1 MTHADE
7 MTPPETTAV
16 QKRALLKLAILTGAT
31 LLFVLFYFYVGI
43 QLDMP
48 AVMTVAAILTG
59 FVLLTIVAIYL
70 VRKGRVQQGI
80 WLVFIGMMI
89 IWPLSVLLLSG
100 LGIVLGLSLPILVI
114 LITDNILPR
123 KGITQATI
131 IATVVGTITLLID
144 LYGPASRTQVP
155 DSLQLFLPGMIVVI
169 ALVYGLFIAFNFKNY
184 SMRAKLITATAMV
197 AIVSVV
203 AVTVIVG
210 ITTRNALVN
219 QVGGNLNS
227 LAGSQAL
234 ALGEVMARQINI
246 METLAL
252 NRAVSDAVE
261 ARNTFYQNQTPEEIE
276 ASILQLSQQWR
287 VADST
292 DRLVLSV
299 VNNTTS
305 QQLIT
310 FQQTFPDHNRIVLTD
325 AHGALV
331 AASHRPDRFDYS
343 NEEWWRNASST
354 GFATVHVGQPY
365 VDANRDE
372 VLVDIAVPVRTRDN
386 TGRSRVSGVLLT
398 SYSLNSLVQILREA
412 AFGQTGHFDLH
423 FPNFRQIE
431 VRGDNEVQLRFIP
444 PAEASLV
451 DELRLDNLPFLNT
464 VYNGAPSLVSQGRV
478 NTLANE
484 PKVDSL
490 GWRVVAVQEE
500 AEALQPVEQQQ
511 RTNALLGVIIVLLA
525 SVTAAVVAQVL
536 ARPIIRLTNTAVSV
550 AEGDLSA
557 RAEVTG
563 NDEIGTL
570 ALTFNQM
577 TEQMQHAITDLER
590 RVTERTHALTTS
602 IEVSRSLSTILDPDQ
617 LVIEIVEQVRSAFDY
632 YYVQIYLL
640 DDQGEILHMRG
651 GTGEAGQMML
661 ARQHQLPIGQGLVGR
676 AAADNTA
683 VFIPDVSQSP
693 DWKSNPLLPDT
704 RAEIAV
710 PIAIGDHV
718 LGVLDV
724 QHDVNEGLTEG
735 DLDLLQSVA
744 SQVAIAF
751 RNARSF
757 EEARKQ
763 AERENRVN
771 IINQKIQQA
780 PTIESVLQVAT
791 KELGDFLGQ
800 RLHIQVDRQ
809 TLHAGENGNQL
820 IAKE

>member
-7 MTPPETTAV
+7 KTPPEATAV
-16 QKRALLKLAILTGAT
+16 QKRALLKLSILLGAT
-31 LLFVLFYFYVGI
+31 ILVVLFYLFVGY
-43 QLDMP
+43 QQSMT
-48 AVMTVAAILTG
+48 AVLIVAGILAG
-59 FVLLTIVAIYL
+59 FALLTIVAIYM
-70 VRKGRVQQGI
+70 VKKGRVQQAI

-89 IWPLSVLLLSG
+89 IWPLSVLLLAG
-100 LGIVLGLSLPILVI
+100 FGIVLGLSLPILVI
-114 LITDNILPR
+114 LITDNILPS
-123 KGITQATI
+123 KGITRAAI
-131 IATVVGTITLLID
+131 VATVVGCVTLLID
-144 LYGPASRTQVP
+144 LYGPESRTQVP
-155 DSLQLFLPGMIVVI
+155 ANLQAFLPGVIVAI
-169 ALVYGLFIAFNFKNY
+169 FLVYGLFIAFNFKNY

-261 ARNTFYQNQTPEEIE
+261 ARNTFYEGQTPEEVK
-276 ASILQLSQQWR
+276 AAILQLSQQWR

-305 QQLIT
+305 QQLIA
-310 FQQTFPDHNRIVLTD
+310 FQQTFPDHNRILLTD

-331 AASHRPDRFDYS
+331 AASHRPEKFDYS
-343 NEEWWRNASST
+343 NEEWWRNVSSA

-365 VDANRDE
+365 VAADRDE
-372 VLVDIAVPVRTRDN
+372 VLVDIAVPVRTRDR

-423 FPNFRQIE
+423 FPNSRQIE
-431 VRGDNEVQLRFIP
+431 VRGDSAVQLQFIP
-444 PAEASLV
+444 TTENKLV
-451 DELRLDNLPFLNT
+451 EELWLNNLPFLNE
-464 VYNGAPSLVSQGRV
+464 VYNGAPSLISQGRV

-490 GWRVVAVQEE
+490 GWRVVAVQSE

-511 RTNALLGVIIVLLA
+511 RTNALLGVVIVLLA
-525 SVTAAVVAQVL
+525 SITAAVVAQVL
-536 ARPIIRLTNTAVSV
+536 ARPIIRLTDTAVRV

-577 TEQMQHAITDLER
+577 TEQMQHSIIDLEK

-602 IEVSRSLSTILDPDQ
+602 IEVSRSLSTILDPSE
-617 LVIEIVEQVRSAFDY
+617 LVTEIVEQVRSAFDY

-640 DDQGEILHMRG
+640 DDQEKVLHMRG
-651 GTGEAGQMML
+651 GTGEAGQLML

-710 PIAIGDHV
+710 PIAIGDRV

-724 QHDVNEGLTEG
+724 QHDVSEGLTEG
-735 DLDLLQSVA
+735 DLALLQSVA

-751 RNARSF
+751 HNARSF

-780 PTIESVLQVAT
+780 PTIENVLQVAA

-800 RLHIQVDRQ
+800 RLHVQVDWQ
-809 TLHAGENGNQL
+809 TLHAAENGNQFVS
-820 IAKE
+820 KE

>member
-7 MTPPETTAV
+7 KIPPETTAV
-16 QKRALLKLAILTGAT
+16 QKRALLKLTILLGAT
-31 LLFVLFYFYVGI
+31 ILVVLFYLFVGYQQNMTAI
-43 QLDMP
+43 MVVAGILAAF
-48 AVMTVAAILTG
+48 AVI
-59 FVLLTIVAIYL
+59 TIVAMYM
-70 VRKGRVQQGI
+70 VKKGRVQQAI

-89 IWPLSVLLLSG
+89 IWPLSVLLLAG
-100 LGIVLGLSLPILVI
+100 FGIVLGLSLPIFVI
-114 LITDNILPR
+114 LITDNILSP
-123 KGITQATI
+123 KEITRAAI
-131 IATVVGTITLLID
+131 IATVVGCVTLLID
-144 LYGPASRTQVP
+144 LYGPEGRTQVP
-155 DSLQLFLPGMIVVI
+155 STLQAFLPGVIVAI
-169 ALVYGLFIAFNFKNY
+169 FLVYGLFIAFNFRNY

-261 ARNTFYQNQTPEEIE
+261 ARNTFYEDQTPEEIK

-305 QQLIT
+305 QQLIA
-310 FQQTFPDHNRIVLTD
+310 FQQTFPDHNRILLTD

-331 AASHRPDRFDYS
+331 AASHRPGKFDYS
-343 NEEWWRNASST
+343 NEEWWQTASSA

-365 VDANRDE
+365 VADDRDE
-372 VLVDIAVPVRTRDN
+372 VLVDIAVPVRTRDR
-386 TGRSRVSGVLLT
+386 TGRARVSGVLLT
-398 SYSLNSLVQILREA
+398 SYSLDSLVQILRGA

-423 FPNFRQIE
+423 FPNSRQIE
-431 VRGDNEVQLRFIP
+431 VRGDSVVQLQFIP
-444 PAEASLV
+444 TNENKLV
-451 DELRLDNLPFLNT
+451 EDLRLNNLPFLNE

-490 GWRVVAVQEE
+490 GWRVVAVQSE
-500 AEALQPVEQQQ
+500 AEALLPVEQQQ
-511 RTNALLGVIIVLLA
+511 RTNALLGVVIVLLA
-525 SVTAAVVAQVL
+525 SITAAVVAQVL
-536 ARPIIRLTNTAVSV
+536 ARPIIRLTDTAVLV

-570 ALTFNQM
+570 AFAFNQM
-577 TEQMQHAITDLER
+577 TEQVQSSITELEK

-602 IEVSRSLSTILDPDQ
+602 IEVSRSLSTILDPSQ
-617 LVIEIVEQVRSAFDY
+617 LVTEIVEQVRSAFDY

-640 DDQGEILHMRG
+640 DDQEKVLHMRG
-651 GTGEAGQMML
+651 GTGEAGQLML

-710 PIAIGDHV
+710 PIAIGDRV

-724 QHDVNEGLTEG
+724 QHDVSEGLTEG
-735 DLDLLQSVA
+735 DLSLLQSVA

-780 PTIESVLQVAT
+780 PTIENVLQVAA

-800 RLHIQVDRQ
+800 RLHVQVDWQ
-809 TLHAGENGNQL
+809 TLHAGENGNQFVS
-820 IAKE
+820 KE